1 MFQNQLINAVVSW
14 EWQLKMA
21 EEIQKNLQGKPHEVE
36 VEPVQPNARVP
47 FWKLLFASRQAN
59 QPVYTC
65 CASEPCGE
73 VGLG

>member
-14 EWQLKMA
+14 EWHLQMA
-21 EEIQKNLQGKPHEVE
+21 EEIQNNLQGKPYEAE
-36 VEPVQPNARVP
+36 AEMAPPNGRVP
-47 FWKLLFASRQAN
+47 FWKSLFLARRAS
-59 QPVYTC
+59 QPPYTG